1 MVCKVCEAALLRGSF
16 LFAGRGKQWKP
27 EKPVQ
32 ETGRFLPVFSPAA
45 REYFYNKGRGGVFP
59 SWKIKLIENGEIN
72 EIYT

>member
-45 REYFYNKGRGGVFP
+45 REYFYNKA
-59 SWKIKLIENGEIN
+59 GEAFFQAGK
-72 EIYT
+72 